1 MPGSDPHDLNHGAA
15 LAGRPDTASPAQ
27 GQREF
32 TTLMSAQVRDAY
44 LRKPHFI
51 DAATDLVTTCR
62 ALAAQGIGDAL
73 IRDGDRLGIF
83 TTTRLRDALLA
94 DRPPGELTVGEFTA
108 YDLRSVQV
116 NDALYD
122 AMALMLRHRIHR
134 VLVRDGDEVVGILS
148 QLDLMGFLANHSHLV
163 MAAIDQAAD
172 IEALRIPAGQVE
184 AMIRGLSTDG
194 VRVEVIAAITGRL
207 NRQIFRHLWEIVA
220 PEAIRANS
228 CLLVMGS
235 EGRSEQII
243 RTDQDNA
250 LILRDGF
257 THPGLE
263 AATGAFTEALIS
275 FGYPPCP
282 GGIMLSRPLWC
293 QPLSGFRDS
302 LRDWVH
308 GSDPEGPM
316 NLAIFLDAAA
326 VAGDAALLAEAR
338 AYLRHIIG
346 DNDLFFARFAAAI
359 EQFGDEE
366 ASWWRRLPGLR
377 ASESDQIDLKKQ
389 GIFQVVHGVRAL
401 ALQYGIE
408 ALPSDDRLTA
418 LSRAGRI
425 DSGLA
430 RDLTVALH
438 RLMKLKLQANLA
450 QIEAGE
456 TPGNILRLSSLG
468 SLERQS
474 LRDALAVVRDFRA
487 WIARHYRL
495 DRL

>member
-1 MPGSDPHDLNHGAA
+1 MPGDDPHDPSHGAA
-15 LAGRPDTASPAQ
+15 LSGRPDPDSPAR

-94 DRPPGELTVGEFTA
+94 DRPPDQLTVGEFTT
-108 YDLRSVQV
+108 YDLQSVQV
-116 NDALYD
+116 DDALYD

-134 VLVRDGDEVVGILS
+134 VLVRDGEAVVGILS
-148 QLDLMGFLANHSHLV
+148 QLDLMGFLANHSHLI
-163 MAAIDQAAD
+163 MAAIDQATSVA
-172 IEALRIPAGQVE
+172 ALAAPAGQVE

-194 VRVEVIAAITGRL
+194 VRIEVIAAITGRL
-207 NRQIFRHLWEIVA
+207 NRQIFRRLWEIVA
-220 PEAIRANS
+220 PEPIRANS
-228 CLLVMGS
+228 CLMVMGS
-235 EGRSEQII
+235 EGRSEQVI
-243 RTDQDNA
+243 RTDQDNG

-257 THPGLE
+257 SHPDLG
-263 AATGAFTEALIS
+263 AATQAFTEALIS

-282 GGIMLSRPLWC
+282 GGIMVSEALWC

-308 GSDPEGPM
+308 GADPEGPM
-316 NLAIFLDAAA
+316 NLAIFLDAAP

-338 AYLRHIIG
+338 AYLRRIIG
-346 DNDLFFARFAAAI
+346 DSDIFHARFAAAI
-359 EQFGDEE
+359 EQFASGE
-366 ASWWRRLPGLR
+366 SWWRRLTGRR
-377 ASESDQIDLKKQ
+377 AEGADEIDLKKQ
-389 GIFQVVHGVRAL
+389 GLFPVVHGVRTL

-408 ALPSDDRLTA
+408 ALATDDRLTH

-438 RLMKLKLQANLA
+438 RLMRLKLQANLA

-456 TPGNILRLSSLG
+456 APGNSLRLSTLG
-468 SLERQS
+468 TLEQQS
-474 LRDALAVVRDFRA
+474 LRDALAVVRDFRG